1 LLLHPTEIEI
11 DTLGTSMTPGKFS
24 GNIPP
29 AVMIALAAV
38 GCTVPHLVHDTESS
52 YLVYV
57 LFQAFLLLTL
67 AQGWNLVAG
76 YTGQIS
82 LGQHAFFGSGA
93 YVTAL
98 VWNSGLGGYFD
109 PLTMLLSGV
118 SAALLAVLIG
128 IPLLSRLRGDY
139 FALGTLGLGEIL
151 RVIIIQG
158 GAITGGSS
166 GIILP
171 SGGYTSITIYYY
183 YSLALSLVATLT
195 VYMITKSQWGLAL
208 VAVRDSETAAAASGI
223 NILKYKVGAFALGAF
238 FTGLCG
244 NLQAYY
250 LFQVSAPSFFGLNWT
265 LYPVII
271 CVLGGIGT
279 VTGPIAGAFVLTLL
293 FEVSKEWLPMI
304 HPILSG
310 ILVIVVILFL
320 PGGILRTKPQ
330 K

>member
-1 LLLHPTEIEI
+1 M
-11 DTLGTSMTPGKFS
+11 SGKCA
-24 GNIPP
+24 GKMPLVVI
-29 AVMIALAAV
+29 AALAVV
-38 GCTVPHLVHDTESS
+38 GCIVPYLVQDGESS
-52 YLVYV
+52 YLMYV
-57 LFQAFLLLTL
+57 LFQAFLFLTL

-82 LGQHAFFGSGA
+82 LGQPAFFGAGA
-93 YVTAL
+93 YVTAVL
-98 VWNSGLGGYFD
+98 WNAGLGGYFD
-109 PLTMLLSGV
+109 PLTILLSGLA
-118 SAALLAVLIG
+118 AALLAVLIG

-151 RVIIIQG
+151 KVIVIQG
-158 GAITGGSS
+158 GEITGGSS
-166 GIILP
+166 GLILP

-183 YSLALSLVATLT
+183 YSLALSLFATLT
-195 VYMITKSQWGLAL
+195 VYLITTSRRGLAL
-208 VAVRDSETAAAASGI
+208 IAVRDSETAAAASGV

-250 LFQVSAPSFFGLNWT
+250 LFQVTAPSFFSLNWT

-271 CVLGGIGT
+271 CVLGGVGT
-279 VTGPIAGAFVLTLL
+279 VAGPIAGAFALTLL

-304 HPILSG
+304 HPMLSG
-310 ILVIVVILFL
+310 ILIIVVILFL
-320 PGGILRTKPQ
+320 PGGILRAKLQ

>member
-1 LLLHPTEIEI
+1 VQ
-11 DTLGTSMTPGKFS
+11 D
-24 GNIPP
+24 
-29 AVMIALAAV
+29 A
-38 GCTVPHLVHDTESS
+38 ESS
-52 YLVYV
+52 YLLYV
-57 LFQAFLLLTL
+57 LFQAFLFLTL

-76 YTGQIS
+76 FAGQIS

-98 VWNSGLGGYFD
+98 IWNSGIGGYFD
-109 PLTMLLSGV
+109 PLTMLLSGF
-118 SAALLAVLIG
+118 SAALLAILIG

-151 RVIIIQG
+151 RVIVIQG
-158 GAITGGSS
+158 GEITGGSS
-166 GIILP
+166 GLILP

-183 YSLALSLVATLT
+183 YSLALSLFTTLT
-195 VYMITKSQWGLAL
+195 VYLITRSRLGLAI

-250 LFQVSAPSFFGLNWT
+250 LFQVTAPSFFSPNLT

-279 VTGPIAGAFVLTLL
+279 VTGPIAGTFVLTGL

-310 ILVIVVILFL
+310 ILIIAVVLFL
-320 PGGILRTKPQ
+320 PGGILRTKMGR
-330 K
+330 

>member
-1 LLLHPTEIEI
+1 
-11 DTLGTSMTPGKFS
+11 MTPGKYA
-24 GNIPP
+24 GKIPL
-29 AVMIALAAV
+29 AVIVALAVV
-38 GCTVPHLVHDTESS
+38 GCIVPRLVQDRESS
-52 YLVYV
+52 YLIYV
-57 LFQAFLLLTL
+57 LFQAFLFLTL

-109 PLTMLLSGV
+109 PLTMLLSGF
-118 SAALLAVLIG
+118 SAAILAILIG

-151 RVIIIQG
+151 RVIVIQG

-166 GIILP
+166 GLILP
-171 SGGYTSITIYYY
+171 SGGYTSLTGYYY
-183 YSLALSLVATLT
+183 YSLALALFATLT
-195 VYMITKSQWGLAL
+195 VYLITKSKLGLAL
-208 VAVRDSETAAAASGI
+208 VAVRDSEIAAAANGI

-250 LFQVSAPSFFGLNWT
+250 LFQVSAPSFFSPNWT

-271 CVLGGIGT
+271 CVLGGVGT
-279 VTGPIAGAFVLTLL
+279 VTGPIAGAFVLTVLL
-293 FEVSKEWLPMI
+293 EVSKEWLPMI

-310 ILVIVVILFL
+310 ILIIVVILFL
-320 PGGILRTKPQ
+320 PGGILRTKLQ

>member
-1 LLLHPTEIEI
+1 
-11 DTLGTSMTPGKFS
+11 MTPGKFA
-24 GNIPP
+24 GKIPLP
-29 AVMIALAAV
+29 LAIIVAFAAV
-38 GCTVPHLVHDTESS
+38 GCILPRLVQDTESS
-52 YLVYV
+52 YLIYV
-57 LFQAFLLLTL
+57 LFQIFLFITL

-93 YVTAL
+93 YVTAMF
-98 VWNSGLGGYFD
+98 WNSGLGGYFD
-109 PLTMLLSGV
+109 PFTILLSGF
-118 SAALLAVLIG
+118 AATLLAILIG

-151 RVIIIQG
+151 RVIVIQG

-166 GIILP
+166 GLILP
-171 SGGYTSITIYYY
+171 SGAYTSITIYYY
-183 YSLALSLVATLT
+183 YSLALALFATLT
-195 VYMITKSQWGLAL
+195 VYLITKSRRGLAL
-208 VAVRDSETAAAASGI
+208 VAVRDCEIAAAASGI
-223 NILKYKVGAFALGAF
+223 HILKYKVVAFAIGAF

-244 NLQAYY
+244 SLQAYY
-250 LFQVSAPSFFGLNWT
+250 LFQVSAPNFFSLNWT

-271 CVLGGIGT
+271 CVLGGVGT
-279 VTGPIAGAFVLTLL
+279 VIGPIVGAFVLTVL

-310 ILVIVVILFL
+310 VLVVVVIIFL

-330 K
+330 R

>member
-1 LLLHPTEIEI
+1 
-11 DTLGTSMTPGKFS
+11 MTPGKFT
-24 GNIPP
+24 GKIPLP
-29 AVMIALAAV
+29 LAVIAAFAV
-38 GCTVPHLVHDTESS
+38 IGCILPRLVQDTESS
-52 YLVYV
+52 YLIYV
-57 LFQAFLLLTL
+57 LFQIFLFITL

-93 YVTAL
+93 YVTAIF
-98 VWNSGLGGYFD
+98 WNSGLGGYFD
-109 PLTMLLSGV
+109 PFTMLLSGL
-118 SAALLAVLIG
+118 AATLLAILIG

-151 RVIIIQG
+151 RVIVIQG

-166 GIILP
+166 GLILP
-171 SGGYTSITIYYY
+171 SGAYTSITIYYY
-183 YSLALSLVATLT
+183 CSLALALFATLT
-195 VYMITKSQWGLAL
+195 VYLITKSRRGLAL
-208 VAVRDSETAAAASGI
+208 VAVRDCEIAAAASGI
-223 NILKYKVGAFALGAF
+223 HILKYKVVAFAIGAF

-244 NLQAYY
+244 SLQAYY
-250 LFQVSAPSFFGLNWT
+250 LFQVSAPNFFSLNWT

-271 CVLGGIGT
+271 CVLGGVGT
-279 VTGPIAGAFVLTLL
+279 VIGPIAGAFVLTAL

-310 ILVIVVILFL
+310 VLVIVVILFL

-330 K
+330 Q